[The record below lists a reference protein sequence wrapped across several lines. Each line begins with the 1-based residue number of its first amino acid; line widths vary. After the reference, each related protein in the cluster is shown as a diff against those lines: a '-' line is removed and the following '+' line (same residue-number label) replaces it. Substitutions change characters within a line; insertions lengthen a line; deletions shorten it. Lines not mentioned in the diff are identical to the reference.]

1 MSNAKRSLQYRIVAA
16 ITVTLFVVAGIYS
29 LVLSA
34 VIFYTEEHLVSENL
48 KESLDIVVE
57 QNIPQGIVPNFGD
70 SVKIYAKTDPDHLGL
85 KPIPD
90 FLMNAPMGYSEF
102 FEDDKAFFIF
112 RKPVRATA

>member
-70 SVKIYAKTDPDHLGL
+70 SVK
-85 KPIPD
+85 
-90 FLMNAPMGYSEF
+90 ME
-102 FEDDKAFFIF
+102 
-112 RKPVRATA
+112 